1 MGFRDVFRLI
11 PADEIA
17 NIADVF
23 SRNEILTPN
32 ELRQIVGR
40 KPSEEPHANKL
51 ENRNM
56 PNSKVPKYNNGFY
69 KNNIGGNNNGQEQE
83 EV

>member
-1 MGFRDVFRLI
+1 MGFRDIFRLV

-23 SRNEILTPN
+23 SRNEILTAN

-40 KPSEEPHANKL
+40 KPSAEPQANELRNK
-51 ENRNM
+51 NM
-56 PNSKVPKYNNGFY
+56 PIPNF
-69 KNNIGGNNNGQEQE
+69 KNNNTGGINNAKKYQE